1 MKSKYHFNFEE
12 LNVYQKAIEY
22 GELVHKQ
29 LSDFPKIEDY
39 RLSAQFAR
47 AADSIAFNIAEGS
60 GSSDASF
67 LNYLRIARD
76 SSRECVAATTKAY
89 LRNYITFEQSE
100 RNRAL
105 LVEINKM
112 ISALMKHLNNKNA

>member
-1 MKSKYHFNFEE
+1 MKSQYHFKFEE
-12 LNVYQKAIEY
+12 LNVYQKAIEF
-22 GELVHKQ
+22 GELVHSQ
-29 LSDFPKIEDY
+29 IAAFPKIEDY

-76 SSRECVAATTKAY
+76 SSRECVAATTKAL

-100 RNRAL
+100 KT
-105 LVEINKM
+105 EDYW
-112 ISALMKHLNNKNA
+112 

>member
-1 MKSKYHFNFEE
+1 MESKYHFNFEE
-12 LNVYQKAIEY
+12 LKVYQKAIEF
-22 GELVHKQ
+22 GELVHEQ
-29 LSDFPKIEDY
+29 LNQFPKIEDY

-60 GSSDASF
+60 GSSDAGF

-76 SSRECVAATTKAY
+76 SSLECVAATSKAY

-100 RNRAL
+100 TNRSL

-112 ISALMKHLNNKNA
+112 ISALMKHLRNKKP

>member
-1 MKSKYHFNFEE
+1 MESKYHFNFED
-12 LNVYQKAIEY
+12 LKVYQKAIEY
-22 GELVHKQ
+22 GELVHEQ
-29 LSDFPKIEDY
+29 INHFPKIEDY

-76 SSRECVAATTKAY
+76 SSMECVAATTKAY

-100 RNRAL
+100 TNRSL

-112 ISALMKHLNNKNA
+112 LSALMKHLRNKKS